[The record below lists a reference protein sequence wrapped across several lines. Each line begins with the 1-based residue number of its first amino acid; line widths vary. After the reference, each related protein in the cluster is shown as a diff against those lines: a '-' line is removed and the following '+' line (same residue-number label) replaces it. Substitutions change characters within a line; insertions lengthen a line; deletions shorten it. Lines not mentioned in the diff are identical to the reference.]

1 MDLSA
6 PSLVKHREIGFRELH
21 PDADQAGSA
30 SLLLVDV
37 PGVQDVQ
44 AVTPVLLQVR
54 YHVLQV
60 TLEQIEGALDEAG
73 FHLDN
78 RLIYRL
84 KRALYYYTEEVERAN
99 AGCPRGSTNCTQK
112 IYMTRYRLA
121 AHGCR
126 DPRPEHWRE
135 YR

>member
-1 MDLSA
+1 VVT
-6 PSLVKHREIGFRELH
+6 P
-21 PDADQAGSA
+21 
-30 SLLLVDV
+30 LLL
-37 PGVQDVQ
+37 Q
-44 AVTPVLLQVR
+44 LS
-54 YHVLQV
+54 YHVLDV
-60 TLEQIEGALDEAG
+60 SLEQIEAALDEAG

-78 RLIYRL
+78 RLMYRL

-112 IYMTRYRLA
+112 VYMTRYRLA

>member
-1 MDLSA
+1 MDLV
-6 PSLVKHREIGFRELH
+6 PDPFVKHREIGFRELH
-21 PDADQAGSA
+21 PDPDQAGSA
-30 SLLLVDV
+30 SLWLVDFA
-37 PGVQDVQ
+37 GVREAQ
-44 AVTPVLLQVR
+44 AVTPTLLQVR
-54 YHVLQV
+54 YHVLEIS
-60 TLEQIEGALDEAG
+60 LEQIEAALDEAG

-84 KRALYYYTEEVERAN
+84 KRALYYYTEEVERVN
-99 AGCPRGSTNCTQK
+99 AGCPRGGTNCTQK
-112 IYMTRYRLA
+112 VYMTRYRMA